1 MVNKKQNGGDGYSV
15 NVNRSIGG
23 LPGFTRYSNNY
34 KPVFDGDLLQ
44 TGGDCGCGSTIP
56 QIDNSLLPQNGGGDT
71 TCGGTMPLIDNSS
84 TIQNGGEDCGC
95 GKQSETSKNSIYE
108 LIQKQLS
115 IQSGGKKTKS
125 KKGKNITQFHAIR
138 EVAFLLGPL
147 QIKALITVIV
157 KTFLN
162 ILNVVKPKKS
172 NQMGG
177 YIQELE
183 GILAPLGKNNLL
195 VLASLLLL
203 HHFAVE
209 KPSMKKIQ
217 SGGGLHDSFIGT
229 LTSVLAPIGLN
240 QLGASVV
247 LVTLQQAFSRNSSKS
262 IENKKQSGGNP
273 LKELIAPLGTNAF
286 IATGIII
293 VLEKLF
299 TNKMNSIKKSETK
312 DDKKKK
318 VLIGGRF
325 NKYYEKIFNMVS
337 PITFNAFATEDILDK
352 MINPSKK

>member
-44 TGGDCGCGSTIP
+44 TGGNNGCGNTI
-56 QIDNSLLPQNGGGDT
+56 LQNGGGD
-71 TCGGTMPLIDNSS
+71 
-84 TIQNGGEDCGC
+84 CGC
-95 GKQSETSKNSIYE
+95 DENSESPKNTTNSIYE
-108 LIQKQLS
+108 LIQHKLG
-115 IQSGGKKTKS
+115 IQTGGKKTKS
-125 KKGKNITQFHAIR
+125 KKGKNVTQFHAIR

-162 ILNVVKPKKS
+162 ILSVEKPKKS
-172 NQMGG
+172 KQMGG

-217 SGGGLHDSFIGT
+217 NGGGFEDSFIGS

-247 LVTLQQAFSRNSSKS
+247 LVTLQQAFSRSVPKS
-262 IENKKQSGGNP
+262 IIGKKQSGGNP
-273 LKELIAPLGTNAF
+273 LKELIAPLGTSAF
-286 IATGIII
+286 IATGLLI

-299 TNKMNSIKKSETK
+299 TNKMNNPKKT
-312 DDKKKK
+312 
-318 VLIGGRF
+318 VLKGGRF

-352 MINPSKK
+352 MINQSKK